1 MMTFP
6 GPRTTAETIAGMI
19 FSAAFMLLW
28 LCCWPLYR
36 LVREVEAKRAGHSR
50 PSFS

>member
-1 MMTFP
+1 MTTFQ
-6 GPRTTAETIAGMI
+6 GPRTTAEAIASVI

-36 LVREVEAKRAGHSR
+36 LIRRG
-50 PSFS
+50 